1 MMGVRAKSSVTENRP
16 VNLDSPILYS
26 GVNGESRSGSGE
38 HGSSGPTRAGGGVLE
53 LKSGNFGL
61 QSVPAGDTFAVVETI
76 RGPDGRFV

>member
-1 MMGVRAKSSVTENRP
+1 MQ
-16 VNLDSPILYS
+16 YS
-26 GVNGESRSGSGE
+26 GVKDETRSVNRE

-61 QSVPAGDTFAVVETI
+61 QSAAAGDTFAVVETI